1 MSRLTTDKIVSE
13 MSMVELAH
21 NCCYADDE
29 RRARYRDYELDIDA
43 RDLAKMLIKDM
54 CDEDLTSMTDEEF
67 DDYIGEMLSAEMN
80 SQIGL
85 IALFYRNLWAM
96 ADLRERLK
104 AYEDVGTLKEIKTAL
119 EKQKENQTSKD
130 ICHETDKALRFY
142 RGFMGMIRHETAEYY
157 EKNPEERDALMLNG
171 YTVKFDLHVPRM
183 TSLETGMEQL
193 IMRLENIDPEK
204 SDYEKQ
210 ESI

>member
-21 NCCYADDE
+21 NSCYADDE

-43 RDLAKMLIKDM
+43 RVLAKMLVKDM

-85 IALFYRNLWAM
+85 IALFYRNLWVM

-104 AYEDVGTLKEIKTAL
+104 AYEDVGTLKEIRNAL
-119 EKQKENQTSKD
+119 EKQKENKTSKA
-130 ICHETDKALRFY
+130 INCETDKALRFY
-142 RGFMGMIRHETAEYY
+142 RGFMRLIRHKTAEYY
-157 EKNPEERDALMLNG
+157 K
-171 YTVKFDLHVPRM
+171 
-183 TSLETGMEQL
+183 
-193 IMRLENIDPEK
+193 
-204 SDYEKQ
+204 
-210 ESI
+210 